1 MDAVRFDLEERL
13 LEFATAVIQFV
24 RTLEKSDAGRHVAG
38 QLLRSGTAPLGHH
51 GEAQAAESPRDF
63 VHKMKIGLKELRESI
78 RWIKLCQRV
87 PLSNEVELNQ
97 NLLRECDELSRIFAA
112 SVRTAT
118 RNQLQPTAKPKP

>member
-51 GEAQAAESPRDF
+51 GEAQAAASPRDF
-63 VHKMKIGLKELRESI
+63 VHKMKTGLKELRESI
-78 RWIKLCQRV
+78 RWIKLSQRV